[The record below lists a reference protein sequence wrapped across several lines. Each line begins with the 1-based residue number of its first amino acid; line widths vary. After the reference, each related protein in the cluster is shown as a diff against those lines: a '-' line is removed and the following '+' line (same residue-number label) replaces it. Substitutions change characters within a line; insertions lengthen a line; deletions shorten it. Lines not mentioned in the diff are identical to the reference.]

1 MDFFSK
7 IFKDSI
13 TGPSRKIRQGFA
25 MRYPDAR
32 SIEWINQNGVFE
44 AIFYEHD
51 LEKIARFDLEGNFLE
66 VRTNLSP
73 DDIPSTVKANIDSGM
88 EIMNCIVADNNASI
102 FYELIVRNQSLIRF
116 LIIVDESGTIIRN
129 EKL

>member
-1 MDFFSK
+1 
-7 IFKDSI
+7 
-13 TGPSRKIRQGFA
+13 

>member
-13 TGPSRKIRQGFA
+13 TGPSRKIRESLSKRF
-25 MRYPDAR
+25 PEAR
-32 SIEWINQNGVFE
+32 SVEWNNQSGVFE
-44 AIFYEHD
+44 AIFYDHD
-51 LEKIARFDLEGNFLE
+51 LEKIARFDLEGTLLE
-66 VRTNLSP
+66 IRINISP
-73 DDIPSTVKANIDSGM
+73 EDIPSTVKANIDSGM

-116 LIIVDESGTIIRN
+116 LIIVDESGAIIRN